1 MTESPAEFSVLIPA
15 YKAART
21 ISATLNAVAAQ
32 TVTPLEILVYED
44 GCFDNLAQVVSRF
57 AETAPCPVRLLSCP
71 VNGGVSRARNLLLR
85 EARGE
90 FIAFLDADDIWSPHH
105 LETTARAFAE
115 GADVAFSGVTF
126 IDAAGQP
133 FGGRAEPSAEQLANI
148 APALYRYNFVQCTS
162 TLSLRR
168 SWIGRV
174 GDFDVTLSH
183 GEDLDL
189 WLRLL
194 AAGAR
199 WSYTGECSCAYRKHP
214 TSAMGQTLLVVE
226 RMAAFYEKHLHNP
239 LIPRA
244 QRRRALISNR
254 RAQARLHWRRR
265 PAEAVAALRRL
276 VRLQPWNPAYLLALP
291 GVTVWSWFSDSSSA
305 QAPANAA
312 RTT

>member
-1 MTESPAEFSVLIPA
+1 MTKLTAEFSVLIPA

-21 ISATLNAVAAQ
+21 ISATLDAVAAQ
-32 TVTPLEILVYED
+32 TITPLEILIYED
-44 GCFDNLAQVVSRF
+44 GCFDNLAQVVTNF
-57 AETAPCPVRLLSCP
+57 AETAPCPVRLMSCP
-71 VNGGVSRARNLLLR
+71 LNGGVSRARNILLR

-90 FIAFLDADDIWSPHH
+90 FIAFLDADDIWAPDH
-105 LETTARAFAE
+105 LATTAAAFAN

-126 IDAAGQP
+126 IDAAGKP

-148 APALYRYNFVQCTS
+148 APSLFRYNFVQATS

-168 SWIGRV
+168 SWIDRV

-199 WSYTGECSCAYRKHP
+199 WSYTGHCSCAYRKHA

-226 RMAAFYEKHLHNP
+226 RMAAFYEKHLNNP

-265 PAEAVAALRRL
+265 PAGAVVALRRL
-276 VRLQPWNPAYLLALP
+276 VRLQPWNPVYLLALP

-305 QAPANAA
+305 QTPTSAPRA
-312 RTT
+312 T